1 MSIQLFCNVTH
12 CRRLVIFRRSDR
24 THCLHFQFSKKLPL
38 TPEPLKMETI
48 HSFETPGKTNSESLR
63 YIPEELNLHIIYD
76 NREETAL
83 KNFQG
88 DKIFRESRTK

>member
-1 MSIQLFCNVTH
+1 
-12 CRRLVIFRRSDR
+12 
-24 THCLHFQFSKKLPL
+24 
-38 TPEPLKMETI
+38 METI

>member
-1 MSIQLFCNVTH
+1 
-12 CRRLVIFRRSDR
+12 
-24 THCLHFQFSKKLPL
+24 
-38 TPEPLKMETI
+38 METI
-48 HSFETPGKTNSESLR
+48 HSFETPGKNNYESLR

-88 DKIFRESRTK
+88 NNMFQESRRK